1 MKEARVLHFNL
12 SSNVGWPELGRAAP
26 SITHWGHALEEE
38 GPRSSCVLIGAGR

>member
-26 SITHWGHALEEE
+26 SITHQGHALKEE
-38 GPRSSCVLIGAGR
+38 GPRSSCVVIGAGC